1 MLLLK
6 NTLKYDVFS
15 VCISQIQGLP
25 NEQKKNIRLNKLNF
39 FIFVALLA
47 GDHEKSSKANGPST
61 ILIAQNVNKPRHNN
75 EEEGEK
81 ESN

>member
-1 MLLLK
+1 MH
-6 NTLKYDVFS
+6 FS
-15 VCISQIQGLP
+15 NVKIVLADE
-25 NEQKKNIRLNKLNF
+25 NKKNVRLNKLNF
-39 FIFVALLA
+39 FVFRVQP
-47 GDHEKSSKANGPST
+47 GDQKKSSKANGPRT